1 MGEEVLSAVHPVPDK
16 DGKRPPPRPCPQC
29 EGTGRVGGMPSPDD
43 GPDAPK
49 KEDSAVARQAAAK
62 ATQVITDLDK
72 TGSIATPKMPRWWPR
87 NVLMRCSRRATW
99 RGGRCEGEKPM
110 TRRCIKETVERRTA
124 TQDPRLAPHRDLRGS
139 ICGVRRLRARN
150 AERNLGLCG
159 GLPMPS
165 GRQLVTVRR
174 SHVVWA
180 PST

>member
-1 MGEEVLSAVHPVPDK
+1 MKAAALRIASEPSRALAGTLSSSINARCRTTVLLPCGSQHPSF
-16 DGKRPPPRPCPQC
+16 
-29 EGTGRVGGMPSPDD
+29 GTLPDD
-43 GPDAPK
+43 LLSERTCGRYLRA
-49 KEDSAVARQAAAK
+49 
-62 ATQVITDLDK
+62 
-72 TGSIATPKMPRWWPR
+72 GSSATPKMPRWWPR